1 MKITITEDRLLNL
14 INKTLGYNLSDRI
27 EMITSWEG
35 APVDCR
41 YMFPSKERFN
51 KLLNEWGP
59 MYWFR
64 TPENGIWLAQQRENR
79 EWHIYNGYYND
90 VYGASID
97 EYELLNYMGLSMF
110 GISLNFI
117 IDNFVE
123 EEI

>member
-1 MKITITEDRLLNL
+1 MKFIITESKIENL
-14 INKTLGYNLSDRI
+14 INKTLGYKLSDRI

-64 TPENGIWLAQQRENR
+64 TPEAGVWLAQQRENR
-79 EWHIYNGYYND
+79 KWYIYNGYYND
-90 VYGASID
+90 VYGTSID
-97 EYELLNYMGLSMF
+97 EYELLKYMGMSMF